1 AVRDQRRNAETRR
14 PRARARARSIAAL
27 QRRTHFR
34 SRPHHDR
41 RRRQT
46 HPRADKRR
54 GHDRRRRHSSHDER
68 VPDRDPHD
76 YARTRADSRARYSG
90 RNPDPSR
97 SRSATIYQW
106 RTRRPDAVKSFPGR
120 PRASSASESAAAR
133 LRPPALPPQNAMKR
147 NLSDYVV
154 ALSVIICSA
163 ILLAALT
170 IALTGFRFKKPTR
183 TLQIDFEDVTGVKL
197 HSEVRY
203 AGAAAGR
210 VIAMHH
216 LSREQR
222 AAGENKRKAVRVTV
236 SLIDEIP
243 PLPADVIATLSSDT
257 MLSPMFVALSP
268 GTPGGG
274 TLANNAII
282 DGHTAYGIPQIA
294 AAAGPLIDNANKLID
309 SLNATVGNLD
319 GTITNVRNDL
329 GQVLPKISPVL
340 DVAKIDLEELQRIIQ
355 GLDDVEKNANA
366 VFDNA
371 GKFVGATDKQ
381 LQEQMKELRVIL
393 LNLKVVSTHAKAI
406 TETLGEKPSRIIFGG
421 KTQKLTPES
430 EILKSKEPVPAKKP

>member
-1 AVRDQRRNAETRR
+1 
-14 PRARARARSIAAL
+14 
-27 QRRTHFR
+27 
-34 SRPHHDR
+34 
-41 RRRQT
+41 
-46 HPRADKRR
+46 
-54 GHDRRRRHSSHDER
+54 
-68 VPDRDPHD
+68 
-76 YARTRADSRARYSG
+76 
-90 RNPDPSR
+90 
-97 SRSATIYQW
+97 
-106 RTRRPDAVKSFPGR
+106 
-120 PRASSASESAAAR
+120 
-133 LRPPALPPQNAMKR
+133 MKR

-154 ALSVIICSA
+154 ALSVILCSA

-170 IALTGFRFKKPTR
+170 IALTGFRLKKPSR

-210 VIAMHH
+210 VIAMQH

-222 AAGENKRKAVRVTV
+222 TAGANKRNAVRVTV
-236 SLIDEIP
+236 SLMDAIP

-257 MLSPMFVALSP
+257 MLSPMFVALSA
-268 GTPGGG
+268 GTPGGE

-309 SLNATVGNLD
+309 SLNATAGNLN
-319 GTITNVRNDL
+319 TTVTSVRTNLDDF
-329 GQVLPKISPVL
+329 LPKISPVL
-340 DVAKIDLEELQRIIQ
+340 DTAKTDLEELQRIIK

-371 GKFVGATDKQ
+371 GKFIGSTDKQ
-381 LQEQMKELRVIL
+381 LQEQLKELRVIL
-393 LNLKVVSTHAKAI
+393 LNLKVVSTHAKAL
-406 TETLGEKPSRIIFGG
+406 TETLAEKPSRIIFSG